1 MQRIRQNRFHY
12 LQNNFFE
19 HEQELKHLLD
29 PNTGRIQAQ
38 LDYDR
43 NKLMIDLIP
52 IDTNDNM
59 NERMLRERFRQ
70 SEKRDH
76 TYRNNNNNNNN
87 NDNYVTSDNNR
98 GRNDDYP
105 RVAASKQQDI
115 YFEYAAP
122 QNRYTEL
129 LQKEIN
135 EKNRQLNYNDNNKNV
150 NNINNNPFF
159 ATTTRRV
166 GVNNNNNNNSNNNMS
181 YLDRDNLQTD
191 GNKNS
196 NNIDNDYQ
204 KFTYSFGKHHKKS
217 ILDPTQTYNFKNPR
231 SKGAKKTLFK

>member
-1 MQRIRQNRFHY
+1 MKKDKYDNHMRTEEEIKLTTPDGGVIDLLNEVQRIRQNRFHY

-87 NDNYVTSDNNR
+87 DNYVTSNNNR

-150 NNINNNPFF
+150 N
-159 ATTTRRV
+159 
-166 GVNNNNNNNSNNNMS
+166 
-181 YLDRDNLQTD
+181 
-191 GNKNS
+191 K
-196 NNIDNDYQ
+196 
-204 KFTYSFGKHHKKS
+204 
-217 ILDPTQTYNFKNPR
+217 
-231 SKGAKKTLFK
+231 